1 MLNAVQDTGLAP
13 PVGGALVRIRC
24 TDAGWIR
31 MLPAVP
37 GGATVTVATATAAQR
52 RVDDAALAR
61 SGYRIVGPQPRSGMP
76 QAVELLVPARLMAAE
91 PAWWS
96 AVLAVADRAYDLRM
110 GPVQA
115 VLGRHLDPHRG
126 P

>member
-1 MLNAVQDTGLAP
+1 MLDAVHDTGLAP

-24 TDAGWIR
+24 ADGSWIS
-31 MLPAVP
+31 MLPPVP

-52 RVDDAALAR
+52 TVGDADLAR

-76 QAVELLVPARLMAAE
+76 DAVELLVSARLMAAE
-91 PAWWS
+91 PRWWR
-96 AVLAVADRAYDLRM
+96 ALLAVADRAYDLRM

-115 VLGRHLDPHRG
+115 VLGGHLVAHMDR
-126 P
+126 